1 MVQTPHKMTQS
12 DDVIKNEDIAPVIR
26 RDIGRVTQLAFNRPQ
41 QFNTLSEAAL
51 DSLSEHLRAIANDQ
65 NVAVVIIS
73 AGGKAFCTG
82 HDMKEMHANRDQGFY
97 ERLFEKCSAM
107 MQSITQLP
115 QPVIAEVQGIAT
127 AAGCQLVA
135 TCDLAVASDDAIFA
149 TSGINNGLFCA
160 TPGVAL
166 GRAVSRKH
174 ALEMLFTGDFISA
187 ERAVE
192 IGLINRSV
200 PANELSAETLA
211 LAEKIA
217 SKSRYAIRLGKQS
230 YYKQINESLDIAYR
244 SASADLVNNLL
255 ADDGIEGV
263 NAFIEKRK
271 PEWQ

>member
-1 MVQTPHKMTQS
+1 MSEASEK
-12 DDVIKNEDIAPVIR
+12 IAREPNTSQEPVLLTVK
-26 RDIGRVTQLAFNRPQ
+26 DRVAELMFNRPQ
-41 QFNTLSEAAL
+41 AFNTLSEQAL
-51 DSLSEHLRAIANDQ
+51 DALLAHFGAIASNTEI
-65 NVAVVIIS
+65 AVVII
-73 AGGKAFCTG
+73 AAQGKAFCSG
-82 HDMKEMHANRDQGFY
+82 HDMKEMHTRRDKDFY
-97 ERLFEKCSAM
+97 EILLEKCSTM
-107 MQSITQLP
+107 MQTITQLP

-135 TCDLAVASDDAIFA
+135 SCDLAIASNDATFA

-187 ERAVE
+187 ERAQE
-192 IGLINRSV
+192 IGLINHAV
-200 PANELSAETLA
+200 PPAALREETRALA
-211 LAEKIA
+211 LKIA

-230 YYKQINESLDIAYR
+230 YYRQMSEPLAAAYQ

-255 ADDGIEGV
+255 ADDGREGV

>member
-1 MVQTPHKMTQS
+1 MAQTPEKVTQGNDS
-12 DDVIKNEDIAPVIR
+12 HHNEAIEPILRHDT
-26 RDIGRVTQLAFNRPQ
+26 GRVTELAFNRPA

-51 DSLSEHLRAIANDQ
+51 DNLSAHLEAIATDQ

-82 HDMKEMHANRDQGFY
+82 HDMKEMHANRDQNFY

-115 QPVIAEVQGIAT
+115 QPVIAQVQGIAT

-135 TCDLAVASDDAIFA
+135 TCDLAIANDDAIFA

-187 ERAVE
+187 DRAVE

-200 PANELSAETLA
+200 PANELSTRNSLA
-211 LAEKIA
+211 SREDCLEIA
-217 SKSRYAIRLGKQS
+217 LCYPLGQTILLQTNERTTGCRLPFCFCRFSQ
-230 YYKQINESLDIAYR
+230 QPAR
-244 SASADLVNNLL
+244 
-255 ADDGIEGV
+255 
-263 NAFIEKRK
+263 
-271 PEWQ
+271 

>member
-1 MVQTPHKMTQS
+1 MVQTPQRTAQS
-12 DDVIKNEDIAPVIR
+12 NDGVKNEDIKPIIR
-26 RDIGRVTQLAFNRPQ
+26 KDIGRVTELAFNRPQ

-51 DSLSEHLRAIANDQ
+51 DSLSGHLEAIANDQ
-65 NVAVVIIS
+65 QVAVVIIS
-73 AGGKAFCTG
+73 ASGKAFCTG
-82 HDMKEMHANRDQGFY
+82 HDMKEMYANRDQGFY

-107 MQSITQLP
+107 MQSIIRLP
-115 QPVIAEVQGIAT
+115 QPVIAKVQGIAT

-187 ERAVE
+187 QRAVE

-200 PANELSAETLA
+200 PVNQLSVETLE

-230 YYKQINESLDIAYR
+230 YYKQISEPLDIAYR
-244 SASADLVNNLL
+244 SASADLVSNLL

-263 NAFIEKRK
+263 NAFIEKRN